1 MNRSLIILFLVVAAS
16 LMLARIALY
25 GPQVA
30 NEQSEK
36 AAEPPVELQ
45 SLLLPEPRP
54 LKPFS
59 LTDHNGQPLGLD
71 QLKGQWSFVFFG
83 YTHCPDI
90 CPTTLGMLKGVA
102 MRLEADPLPG
112 RTQFLFV
119 SVDPKRD
126 TIAHLAD
133 YIDYFH
139 KDFFAATGERKAIDT
154 LARQLGAIYMFEGD
168 TEKDDYIVNHSA
180 GVALIDPQ
188 GRWVARINPPHTV
201 KQFHADYL
209 QLRDYFKTTIP
220 QE

>member
-1 MNRSLIILFLVVAAS
+1 MSRNLITLFVLIAAA
-16 LMLARIALY
+16 LLLARIALY
-25 GPQVA
+25 GPQGDGK
-30 NEQSEK
+30 QSK
-36 AAEPPVELQ
+36 QSVEPPEALQ
-45 SLLLPEPRP
+45 NLLLPEPRP

-59 LTDHNGQPLGLD
+59 LTGHNGQPLGLE
-71 QLKGQWSFVFFG
+71 QLKGQWTLVFFG

-102 MRLEADPLPG
+102 MKLEAAPLAG

-126 TIAHLAD
+126 TIPHLAD
-133 YIDYFH
+133 YITYFH
-139 KDFFAATGERKAIDT
+139 KDFVAATGERKEIDGF
-154 LARQLGAIYMFEGD
+154 ARQLAAIYMFEGD
-168 TEKDDYIVNHSA
+168 TKSDDYIVNHSA
-180 GVALIDPQ
+180 SVALLDPQ

-209 QLRDYFKTTIP
+209 QLRDYLKTTVP